1 MIFDFDKDLSDYNLE
16 RHRRDRELQNGAT
29 TEVERHRRDRHRLK
43 PGEIKTHVQDR
54 DGRSILMQRHL
65 RLLKRTSQRRVNFR
79 REARD
84 DGSGFA
90 DKYRGGEKLETSETL
105 LCQGALKSV

>member
-1 MIFDFDKDLSDYNLE
+1 
-16 RHRRDRELQNGAT
+16 
-29 TEVERHRRDRHRLK
+29 
-43 PGEIKTHVQDR
+43 
-54 DGRSILMQRHL
+54 MQRHL

-90 DKYRGGEKLETSETL
+90 EKYRGGEKLETSETL
-105 LCQGALKSV
+105 LCQGALKSVWKKKIDHGYGEKYEKFTEAYILIFIDP